1 MLRLE
6 CSEENHAATDK
17 MDADNFE
24 FRQIKNTFHGW
35 EMTYLSLVAI
45 ADYRLRWLMLRRH
58 RKLRVVVGRPPILVI

>member
-6 CSEENHAATDK
+6 CNEEYHAATDK

-24 FRQIKNTFHGW
+24 FPQIENTFHGW